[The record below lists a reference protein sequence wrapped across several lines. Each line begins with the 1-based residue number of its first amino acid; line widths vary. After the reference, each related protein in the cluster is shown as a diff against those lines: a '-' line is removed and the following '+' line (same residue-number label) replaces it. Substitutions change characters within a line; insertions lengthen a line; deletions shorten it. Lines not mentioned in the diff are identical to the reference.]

1 MNNIPNSISL
11 KDGKLITT
19 PEGKLNMIRQLGI
32 TKEQADV
39 LFPMEEDKRLWPFPE
54 VYGKIPG

>member
-11 KDGKLITT
+11 KDGKLVTT

-39 LFPMEEDKRLWPFPE
+39 LFPMKEDKRLWPFSE
-54 VYGKIPG
+54 VYGNIP